1 MIPVTRVGR
10 ITSRTAFALQQ
21 TLRSRPNLRCF
32 ASAPEAPKAAQPAK
46 PASSPV
52 DKQHL
57 VAKQKIGFIQ
67 GIDGTIAT
75 VAPAGSKVTVAYNT
89 VLEIDVGN
97 SAVAHAVVFNLEK
110 DGSVGIIL
118 LDNISG
124 VRSGQSVFATDEL
137 LMIPVG
143 FHMLGKVINPLGH
156 EIPTGLMLQSRPLLA
171 LAADEKG
178 LVDAN
183 APNIVS
189 RQPVNYNLLTGFKV
203 IDTLI
208 PIGRGQ
214 RELILGDRQTG
225 KTSIAVST
233 IINQVRVNNEVL
245 SKNNVLSVYVSIGQ
259 RCSNVA
265 RIHRLLVDY
274 GAMKYTTIVAATA
287 ADPAGLQY
295 LAPYAGTTLGEHFRN
310 SGRHIL
316 CVYDDLSKQ
325 AVSYRQISLLLRR
338 PPGREAYP
346 GDVFYLHSRLLERS
360 AMMSPQKG
368 SGSLTSL
375 PIVET
380 LSNDVTA
387 YIVTN
392 VISITDGQIYLDA
405 KLFTGGQRPAVNIG
419 LSVSRV
425 GSSAQNKAM
434 KKVGGALKMLMGE
447 YRKMAGEQ
455 ALGGGTVSP
464 VMIRGARALQLFNQ
478 KGPSYFLNAIV
489 ALYAV
494 TNGYMD
500 DVKLQ
505 YSKFYEYLLVEKDLP
520 VLYGQANNKYF
531 YMYNKHLNYF
541 VRFFGLQHELLEP
554 ELKNYL
560 ESHTNLFIDH
570 YQSRMNTLT
579 TDADLVQLKN
589 LLYACKRTV

>member
-1 MIPVTRVGR
+1 MPT
-10 ITSRTAFALQQ
+10 TW
-21 TLRSRPNLRCF
+21 
-32 ASAPEAPKAAQPAK
+32 EAPSAARFYAASKDAPASKAPAAAAQP
-46 PASSPV
+46 
-52 DKQHL
+52 HL
-57 VAKQKIGFIQ
+57 DSKQKVGFVQ
-67 GIDGTIAT
+67 AIDGTVATIA
-75 VAPAGSKVTVAYNT
+75 PSSSKVSVAFNT
-89 VLEIDVGN
+89 VLEINVGDKG
-97 SAVAHAVVFNLEK
+97 VANAVVFNLEK
-110 DGSVGIIL
+110 DGSVGVIL
-118 LDNISG
+118 LDNIAN
-124 VRSGQSVFATDEL
+124 VRSGQDVFGTNNL
-137 LMIPVG
+137 LKIPVG
-143 FHMLGKVINPLGH
+143 FSMLGKIINPLGH
-156 EIPTGLMLQSRPLLA
+156 NIPTGLITRSTPLLDT
-171 LAADEKG
+171 AAGEKLG
-178 LVDAN
+178 LVEEM

-189 RQPVNYNLLTGFKV
+189 RAPVNYNLLTGFKV

-208 PIGRGQ
+208 PVGRGQ

-225 KTSIAVST
+225 KTSIAIST
-233 IINQVRVNNEVL
+233 VINQTQVNNEIL

-265 RIHRLLVDY
+265 RIFRLLTDY
-274 GAMKYTTIVAATA
+274 GAMKYCTIVAATA
-287 ADPAGLQY
+287 SDPAGLQY
-295 LAPYAGTTLGEHFRN
+295 LAPYAGTTLGEEFRN

-316 CVYDDLSKQ
+316 LTYDDLSKQ

-360 AMMSPQKG
+360 AAMSPQKG

-392 VISITDGQIYLDA
+392 VISITDGQIYLDQ

-455 ALGGGTVSP
+455 TSGAASTSP
-464 VMIRGARALQLFNQ
+464 VMIRGARCLQLFNQ
-478 KGPSYFLNAIV
+478 KGPSYFMDAIV

-505 YSKFYEYLLVEKDLP
+505 YSKFYEFLLVNKDLP
-520 VLYGQANNKYF
+520 VLYGQGGNKFF
-531 YMYNKHLNYF
+531 YMYNKNLNYF
-541 VRFFGLQHELLEP
+541 IRFFGLNHEILEG
-554 ELKNYL
+554 ELNAFL
-560 ESHTNLFIDH
+560 DSHTNIFLDN
-570 YQSRMNTLT
+570 YQARMNELT
-579 TDADLVQLKN
+579 TDEDLVMLKN

>member
-1 MIPVTRVGR
+1 M
-10 ITSRTAFALQQ
+10 QQ
-21 TLRSRPNLRCF
+21 R
-32 ASAPEAPKAAQPAK
+32 K
-46 PASSPV
+46 
-52 DKQHL
+52 
-57 VAKQKIGFIQ
+57 KIGTTQ
-67 GIDGTIAT
+67 SIDGTIAT
-75 VAPAGSKVTVAYNT
+75 VAPLDSRVTVSYNT
-89 VLEIDVGN
+89 VLEIAVGN
-97 SAVAHAVVFNLEK
+97 GKVANAVVFNLNK
-110 DGSVGIIL
+110 DGSTGIIL
-118 LDNISG
+118 LDNIEE
-124 VRSGQSVFATDEL
+124 VRSGQDVFGTEEL
-137 LMIPVG
+137 LRIPVG

-156 EIPTGLMLQSRPLLA
+156 EIPTGLMQRSVPLLK
-171 LAADEKG
+171 EGEVMG
-178 LVDAN
+178 LVEAG

-225 KTSIAVST
+225 KTSIAIST

-265 RIHRLLVDY
+265 RIHRMLQEYKALH
-274 GAMKYTTIVAATA
+274 YTTIVAATA
-287 ADPAGLQY
+287 ASPAGLQY
-295 LAPYAGTTLGEHFRN
+295 LAPYAGTTLGEHFRDN
-310 SGRHIL
+310 GRHVL

-325 AVSYRQISLLLRR
+325 AVAYRQLSLLLRR

-368 SGSLTSL
+368 AGSLTSL
-375 PIVET
+375 PVVET
-380 LSNDVTA
+380 LQNDVTA

-425 GSSAQNKAM
+425 GSKAQNKAM
-434 KKVGGALKMLMGE
+434 KKVGGGLKAMMGE

-455 ALGGGTVSP
+455 ALGGGSLSP
-464 VMIRGARALQLFNQ
+464 VMLRGARTLQLFNQ
-478 KGPSYFLNAIV
+478 KGPSPFLNSIV

-494 TNGYMD
+494 LNGYMD

-505 YSKFYEYLLVEKDLP
+505 YSKFYEYLLVAKDLP
-520 VLYGQANNKYF
+520 IVYGQATNKYF
-531 YMYNKHLNYF
+531 YMYNRNLNYF
-541 VRFFGLQHELLEP
+541 VRFFGLHDPLLEK
-554 ELKNYL
+554 EAKEYLKAH
-560 ESHTNLFIDH
+560 SKIFIEQF
-570 YQSRMNTLT
+570 QSRMNLLKE
-579 TDADLVQLKN
+579 DADLQRLKN
-589 LLYACKRTV
+589 LLYSCKRVC

>member
-1 MIPVTRVGR
+1 MHY
-10 ITSRTAFALQQ
+10 A
-21 TLRSRPNLRCF
+21 
-32 ASAPEAPKAAQPAK
+32 EAATPAK
-46 PASSPV
+46 SAGSAV
-52 DKQHL
+52 AKKHL
-57 VAKQKIGFIQ
+57 EAKQKIGFVH

-75 VAPAGSKVTVAYNT
+75 IAPAASKVTVPYNT
-89 VLEIDVGN
+89 VLEIAV
-97 SAVAHAVVFNLEK
+97 SATNIANALVFNLEK
-110 DGSVGIIL
+110 DGSIGVIL
-118 LDNISG
+118 LDNISE
-124 VRSGQSVFATDEL
+124 VRSGQDVYATGSL
-137 LMIPVG
+137 LKIPVG
-143 FHMLGKVINPLGH
+143 FHMLGKIINPLGK
-156 EIPTGLMLQSRPLLA
+156 EIPTGLFTKAAPLLDDTK
-171 LAADEKG
+171 LG
-178 LVDAN
+178 LVEEM

-189 RQPVNYNLLTGFKV
+189 RQPVNYNLLTGYKV

-208 PIGRGQ
+208 PVGRGQ

-225 KTSIAVST
+225 KTSIALST
-233 IINQVRVNNEVL
+233 ILNQTKVNNEIL

-265 RIHRLLVDY
+265 RIHRLLTEYD
-274 GAMKYTTIVAATA
+274 AMKYCTIVAATA

-295 LAPYAGTTLGEHFRN
+295 LAPYAGTTLGEEFRN

-316 CVYDDLSKQ
+316 LVYDDLSKQ

-455 ALGGGTVSP
+455 TSGSQNVSP
-464 VMIRGARALQLFNQ
+464 VMIRGARCLQLFNQ
-478 KGPSYFLNAIV
+478 KGPSYFMDAIV

-505 YSKFYEYLLVEKDLP
+505 YSKFYEFLLLNKDLP
-520 VLYGQANNKYF
+520 VLYGQVNNKYF
-531 YMYNKHLNYF
+531 YMYNKNLNYF
-541 VRFFGLQHELLEP
+541 IRYFGLNHEILEP
-554 ELKNYL
+554 ELKKYI
-560 ESHTNLFIDH
+560 EIHTNLFLDN
-570 YQSRMNTLT
+570 YQSRMNELKS
-579 TDADLVQLKN
+579 DAQGCLFVRFGVLLGRVCVISAWFPDLGHN
-589 LLYACKRTV
+589 SE

>member
-1 MIPVTRVGR
+1 MAEQET
-10 ITSRTAFALQQ
+10 
-21 TLRSRPNLRCF
+21 
-32 ASAPEAPKAAQPAK
+32 
-46 PASSPV
+46 
-52 DKQHL
+52 
-57 VAKQKIGFIQ
+57 
-67 GIDGTIAT
+67 
-75 VAPAGSKVTVAYNT
+75 
-89 VLEIDVGN
+89 
-97 SAVAHAVVFNLEK
+97 
-110 DGSVGIIL
+110 
-118 LDNISG
+118 
-124 VRSGQSVFATDEL
+124 
-137 LMIPVG
+137 
-143 FHMLGKVINPLGH
+143 
-156 EIPTGLMLQSRPLLA
+156 
-171 LAADEKG
+171 EKG
-178 LVDAN
+178 LVEAI

-233 IINQVRVNNEVL
+233 IINQVRTNNETL

-265 RIHRLLVDY
+265 RIHRLLGSY
-274 GAMKYTTIVAATA
+274 GASNYTTIVAATA
-287 ADPAGLQY
+287 ADPAGLQF
-295 LAPYAGTTLGEHFRN
+295 LAPYSGTTLGEHFRN

-316 CVYDDLSKQ
+316 LVYDDLSKQ

-434 KKVGGALKMLMGE
+434 KKVGGSLKMLMGE

-455 ALGGGTVSP
+455 SLGGGAVSP
-464 VMIRGARALQLFNQ
+464 VMIRGARCLQLFNQ
-478 KGPSYFLNAIV
+478 KGPSYFLDAIV

-494 TNGYMD
+494 INGYMD

-505 YSKFYEYLLVEKDLP
+505 YSKFYEFLLVQKDLP
-520 VLYGQANNKYF
+520 VLYNQANNKYF
-531 YMYNKHLNYF
+531 YMYNKNLNYF
-541 VRFFGLQHELLEP
+541 VRFFGLQHDILEP
-554 ELKNYL
+554 ELKALL
-560 ESHTNLFIDH
+560 EAHTSLFLSH
-570 YQSRMNTLT
+570 YQSRMNLLT
-579 TDADLVQLKN
+579 ADEDLVQLKN
-589 LLYACKRTV
+589 LLYACKRSV

>member
-1 MIPVTRVGR
+1 MISSLRTGRAAARNATALKRVVSARQTETARFQAAPV
-10 ITSRTAFALQQ
+10 
-21 TLRSRPNLRCF
+21 RSY
-32 ASAPEAPKAAQPAK
+32 AAPKEAAAK
-46 PASSPV
+46 AGSAV

-57 VAKQKIGFIQ
+57 NTKQKIGFLQ

-75 VAPAGSKVTVAYNT
+75 VAPGSSKVTVAYNT
-89 VLEIDVGN
+89 VLEIQVN
-97 SAVAHAVVFNLEK
+97 PTTVANAVVFNLEK
-110 DGSVGIIL
+110 DGSIGVIL
-118 LDNISG
+118 LDNISEC
-124 VRSGQSVFATDEL
+124 RSGQDVFGTGQL

-156 EIPTGLMLQSRPLLA
+156 ELPTGLITRSTPLLT
-171 LAADEKG
+171 EGMG
-178 LVDAN
+178 LMEEM

-189 RQPVNYNLLTGFKV
+189 RQPVNYNMLTGFKI

-208 PIGRGQ
+208 PVGRGQ

-225 KTSIAVST
+225 KTSIAIST
-233 IINQVRVNNEVL
+233 MINQTRTNNEIL
-245 SKNNVLSVYVSIGQ
+245 SKNNVLSVYVSVGQ

-274 GAMKYTTIVAATA
+274 DAMKYCSIVAATA

-295 LAPYAGTTLGEHFRN
+295 LAPYAGTTLGEEFRN
-310 SGRHIL
+310 SGRHVL
-316 CVYDDLSKQ
+316 AVYDDLSKQ

-360 AMMSPQKG
+360 AAMSPQKG

-375 PIVET
+375 PVVET

-434 KKVGGALKMLMGE
+434 KKVGGSLKMLMGE

-455 ALGGGTVSP
+455 QSGSGSVSP
-464 VMIRGARALQLFNQ
+464 VMLRGARTLQLFNQ
-478 KGPSYFLNAIV
+478 KGPSYFV
-489 ALYAV
+489 DAV
-494 TNGYMD
+494 VG
-500 DVKLQ
+500 
-505 YSKFYEYLLVEKDLP
+505 
-520 VLYGQANNKYF
+520 
-531 YMYNKHLNYF
+531 
-541 VRFFGLQHELLEP
+541 
-554 ELKNYL
+554 
-560 ESHTNLFIDH
+560 
-570 YQSRMNTLT
+570 
-579 TDADLVQLKN
+579 
-589 LLYACKRTV
+589 LYACKRSV

>member
-1 MIPVTRVGR
+1 MHY
-10 ITSRTAFALQQ
+10 A
-21 TLRSRPNLRCF
+21 
-32 ASAPEAPKAAQPAK
+32 EAATPAK
-46 PASSPV
+46 SAGSAV
-52 DKQHL
+52 AKKHL
-57 VAKQKIGFIQ
+57 EAKQKIGFVH

-75 VAPAGSKVTVAYNT
+75 IAPAASKVTVPYNT
-89 VLEIDVGN
+89 VLEIAV
-97 SAVAHAVVFNLEK
+97 SATNIANALVFNLEK
-110 DGSVGIIL
+110 DGSIGVIL
-118 LDNISG
+118 LDNISE
-124 VRSGQSVFATDEL
+124 VRSGQDVYATGSL
-137 LMIPVG
+137 LKIPVG
-143 FHMLGKVINPLGH
+143 FHMLGKIINPLGK
-156 EIPTGLMLQSRPLLA
+156 EIPTGLFTKAAPLLDDTK
-171 LAADEKG
+171 LG
-178 LVDAN
+178 LVEEM

-189 RQPVNYNLLTGFKV
+189 RQPVNYNLLTGYKV

-208 PIGRGQ
+208 PVGRGQ

-225 KTSIAVST
+225 KTSIALST
-233 IINQVRVNNEVL
+233 ILNQTKVNNEIL

-265 RIHRLLVDY
+265 RIHRLLTEYD
-274 GAMKYTTIVAATA
+274 AMKYCTIVAATA

-295 LAPYAGTTLGEHFRN
+295 LAPYAGTTLGEEFRN

-316 CVYDDLSKQ
+316 LVYDDLSKQ

-455 ALGGGTVSP
+455 TSGSQNVSP
-464 VMIRGARALQLFNQ
+464 VMIRGARCLQLFNQ
-478 KGPSYFLNAIV
+478 KGPSYFMDAIV

-505 YSKFYEYLLVEKDLP
+505 YSKFYEFLLLNKDLP
-520 VLYGQANNKYF
+520 VLYGQVNNKYF
-531 YMYNKHLNYF
+531 YMYNKNLNYF
-541 VRFFGLQHELLEP
+541 IRYFGLNHEILEP
-554 ELKNYL
+554 ELKKYI
-560 ESHTNLFIDH
+560 EIHTNLFLDN
-570 YQSRMNTLT
+570 YQSRMNELKS
-579 TDADLVQLKN
+579 DEDLVQLKN

>member
-1 MIPVTRVGR
+1 VSARQTETARFQAAPV
-10 ITSRTAFALQQ
+10 
-21 TLRSRPNLRCF
+21 RSY
-32 ASAPEAPKAAQPAK
+32 AAPKEAAAK
-46 PASSPV
+46 AGSAV

-57 VAKQKIGFIQ
+57 NTKQKIGFLQ

-75 VAPAGSKVTVAYNT
+75 VAPGSSKVTVAYNT
-89 VLEIDVGN
+89 VLEIQVN
-97 SAVAHAVVFNLEK
+97 PTTVANAVVFNLEK
-110 DGSVGIIL
+110 DGSIGVIL
-118 LDNISG
+118 LDNISEC
-124 VRSGQSVFATDEL
+124 RSGQDVFGTGQL

-156 EIPTGLMLQSRPLLA
+156 ELPTGLITRSTPLLT
-171 LAADEKG
+171 EGMG
-178 LVDAN
+178 LMEEM

-189 RQPVNYNLLTGFKV
+189 RQPVNYNMLTGFKI

-208 PIGRGQ
+208 PVGRGQ

-225 KTSIAVST
+225 KTSIAIST
-233 IINQVRVNNEVL
+233 MINQTRTNNEIL
-245 SKNNVLSVYVSIGQ
+245 SKNNVLSVYVSVGQ

-274 GAMKYTTIVAATA
+274 DAMKYCSIVAATA

-295 LAPYAGTTLGEHFRN
+295 LAPYAGTTLGEEFRN
-310 SGRHIL
+310 SGRHVL
-316 CVYDDLSKQ
+316 AVYDDLSKQ

-360 AMMSPQKG
+360 AAMSPQKG

-375 PIVET
+375 PVVET

-434 KKVGGALKMLMGE
+434 KKVGGSLKMLMGE

-455 ALGGGTVSP
+455 QSGSGSVSP
-464 VMIRGARALQLFNQ
+464 VMLRGARTLQLFNQ
-478 KGPSYFLNAIV
+478 KGPSYFVDAV
-489 ALYAV
+489 VGLYACI
-494 TNGYMD
+494 NGYMD

-505 YSKFYEYLLVEKDLP
+505 YSKFYEYLLLRKDLP
-520 VLYGQANNKYF
+520 VLYGQATNKYF
-531 YMYNKHLNYF
+531 YMYNKNINYF
-541 VRFFGLQHELLEP
+541 VRFFGMNHPIIEAEAN
-554 ELKNYL
+554 NYI
-560 ESHTNLFIDH
+560 ETHTNLFLDN
-570 YQSRMNTLT
+570 YQSRMNELT
-579 TDADLVQLKN
+579 SDEDLTQLKA
-589 LLYACKRTV
+589 LLYACKRSV

>member
-1 MIPVTRVGR
+1 MHY
-10 ITSRTAFALQQ
+10 A
-21 TLRSRPNLRCF
+21 
-32 ASAPEAPKAAQPAK
+32 EAATPAK
-46 PASSPV
+46 GSAGSAV
-52 DKQHL
+52 AKKHL
-57 VAKQKIGFIQ
+57 EAKQKIGFVH

-75 VAPAGSKVTVAYNT
+75 IAPAASKVTVPYNT
-89 VLEIDVGN
+89 VLEIAV
-97 SAVAHAVVFNLEK
+97 SATNIANALVFNLEK
-110 DGSVGIIL
+110 DGSIGVIL
-118 LDNISG
+118 LDNISE
-124 VRSGQSVFATDEL
+124 VRSGQDVYATGSL
-137 LMIPVG
+137 LKIPVG
-143 FHMLGKVINPLGH
+143 FHMLGKIINPLGK
-156 EIPTGLMLQSRPLLA
+156 EIPTGLFTKAAPLLDDTK
-171 LAADEKG
+171 LG
-178 LVDAN
+178 LVEEM

-189 RQPVNYNLLTGFKV
+189 RQPVNYNLLTGYKV

-208 PIGRGQ
+208 PVGRGQ

-225 KTSIAVST
+225 KTSIALST
-233 IINQVRVNNEVL
+233 ILNQTKVNNEIL

-265 RIHRLLVDY
+265 RIHRLLTEYD
-274 GAMKYTTIVAATA
+274 AMKYCTIVAATA

-295 LAPYAGTTLGEHFRN
+295 LAPYAGTTLGEEFRN

-316 CVYDDLSKQ
+316 LVYDDLSKQ

-455 ALGGGTVSP
+455 TSGSQNVSP
-464 VMIRGARALQLFNQ
+464 VMIRGARCLQLFNQ
-478 KGPSYFLNAIV
+478 KGPSYFMDAIV

-505 YSKFYEYLLVEKDLP
+505 YSKFYEFLLLNKDLP
-520 VLYGQANNKYF
+520 VLYGQVNNKYF
-531 YMYNKHLNYF
+531 YMYNKNLNYF
-541 VRFFGLQHELLEP
+541 IRYFGLNHEILEP
-554 ELKNYL
+554 ELKKYI
-560 ESHTNLFIDH
+560 EIHTNLFLDN
-570 YQSRMNTLT
+570 YQSRMNELKS
-579 TDADLVQLKN
+579 DEDLVQLKN